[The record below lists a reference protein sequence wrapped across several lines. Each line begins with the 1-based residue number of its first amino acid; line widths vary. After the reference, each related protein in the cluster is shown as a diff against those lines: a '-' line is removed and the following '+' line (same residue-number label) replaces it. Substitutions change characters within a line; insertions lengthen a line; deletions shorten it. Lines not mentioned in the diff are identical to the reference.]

1 MKGATGDGGGGADSG
16 HRDSPT
22 TATGRIGS
30 IDPTEYLVFL
40 LLFVGTLLGALS
52 LVVVF

>member
-1 MKGATGDGGGGADSG
+1 MEGATGKEAGGADSG
-16 HRDSPT
+16 NSKSPGT
-22 TATGRIGS
+22 VKGRADS

-52 LVVVF
+52 LVVIF